1 MSPRRPRKATPRRLP
16 GVPPPMAEARPTW
29 RGRLVLCAAA
39 ALILLGLCLYAA
51 AIAMNASKAA
61 RIAAASS
68 NPLAVDAGMFLNGNR
83 DRDGLRSGR

>member
-1 MSPRRPRKATPRRLP
+1 
-16 GVPPPMAEARPTW
+16 MAEARPTR
-29 RGRLVLCAAA
+29 RGWLMLCAAA

-68 NPLAVDAGMFLNGNR
+68 NLPAIDVIMGNLVSRHRLGQHVERRCGAGQ
-83 DRDGLRSGR
+83 